1 MSLNKVLNRPMFRKE
16 ALKRGALKPIKARI
30 GQMVGLPT
38 GGSTAYNPRRV
49 PVVIPGQGAFTPKT
63 PGLFRRGIG
72 AISRALGIPAY
83 AGYRGM
89 EETLNALGVRNRPE
103 VTIPLSAAAAYGA
116 TRLPIAASLAG
127 TGFLP
132 GALAVGGIEGLAAL
146 TRAGVRERERIKA
159 MSPAEYEEFK
169 RMNEIRALE
178 GEAGGFSDE
187 ELFGK
192 FVPKEKIVEP
202 ITEAPTKKDKKQFRG
217 VRPEQEKEVAVV
229 DNLTMPD
236 NETGG
241 KIDLDKV
248 AKNDMMRGQ
257 GGGADPMPITPV
269 TTDNDDKK
277 LSKQTVTPPV
287 TDKKDTTKKG
297 DMVITDT
304 GKVNGKTYSSELI
317 QKAKQYQRELSEG
330 RRSEAGL
337 MFLANLASGL
347 LSGKTTQGGVAGAM
361 DVLGQALGP
370 AANNYAIM
378 KLKEN
383 EVENQLMGQAL
394 DIALAEYKLA
404 NENVQTK
411 GNLGRVQFIGPN
423 GQVRNLDGGINEN
436 GIPYLLVQGRQI
448 AASDL
453 SGDDLANLYGDPSLK
468 GFQYGSAVIKD
479 KVDGEEAKAHRLLL
493 QNVKSKNIVYDVK
506 SIISATGA
514 AGTKGNLNIFM
525 SKLNSTL
532 ADFGLGSTKEAMA
545 KLDPQRDQFMRSLE
559 LGYQSGEITKDQ
571 YKKLKK
577 AFGDSDKLMKVI
589 EKNARKNLKIPGVD
603 GKLREP
609 TTAELF
615 ELVNAQTT
623 LAYALANSFK
633 DTDRLTQK
641 DVTAAE
647 AVINILPA
655 FGGAETAMASLLA
668 LEKDLDRSIDSTLER
683 LKRTY
688 YTSDGVLNGFTSL
701 LKGSEQFGRNIPI
714 PGMSSEQRQ
723 DIIGGIQ
730 F

>member
-1 MSLNKVLNRPMFRKE
+1 MSLNKVLNRPIFRKE

-30 GQMVGLPT
+30 GQMVGMPT
-38 GGSTAYNPRRV
+38 GGSTAYNPRRL

-72 AISRALGIPAY
+72 AISKVLGIPAY

-103 VTIPLSAAAAYGA
+103 VTIPLSVAAGYGA

-127 TGFLP
+127 TGFIP

-146 TRAGVRERERIKA
+146 TRAGVKERERIKA

-248 AKNDMMRGQ
+248 AKNDMMTGP

-277 LSKQTVTPPV
+277 LSNQTVTPPI
-287 TDKKDTTKKG
+287 TDKKDLLKTT

-330 RRSEAGL
+330 RRSQAGL

-347 LSGKTTQGGVAGAM
+347 LTGKTMQGGVAGAM

-383 EVENQLMGQAL
+383 EVENSLMGQAL
-394 DIALAEYKLA
+394 EIALAEYKMA
-404 NENVQTK
+404 NENVKTK
-411 GNLGRVQFIGPN
+411 GSLGRVQFIGPN
-423 GQVRNLDGGINEN
+423 GQVKNFDGGVNEN

-453 SGDDLANLYGDPSLK
+453 SGDDLANLYGDSNLK

-532 ADFGLGSTKEAMA
+532 ADFGLGSTQEAIA
-545 KLDPQRDQFMRSLE
+545 KLNPQRDQFMRSLQ
-559 LGYQSGEITKDQ
+559 LGYDSGEITEAQ

-577 AFGDSDKLMKVI
+577 AFGDSDKLMKTI
-589 EKNARKNLKIPGVD
+589 EKNAKENLKITGVD

-688 YTSDGVLNGFTSL
+688 YTSDGVLDGFTSL
-701 LKGSEQFGRNIPI
+701 LKGSEQFGRNVPI

>member
-49 PVVIPGQGAFTPKT
+49 PVVIPGQGPFTPKT

-248 AKNDMMRGQ
+248 AKNDMTRGR

-277 LSKQTVTPPV
+277 LSKQTVKPPV

-347 LSGKTTQGGVAGAM
+347 LSGKTTQGGIAGAM

-404 NENVQTK
+404 NENVKTK
-411 GNLGRVQFIGPN
+411 GSLGRVQFIGPN
-423 GQVRNLDGGINEN
+423 GEVKNLDGGINEN

-532 ADFGLGSTKEAMA
+532 ADFGLGSTQEAIA
-545 KLDPQRDQFMRSLE
+545 KLNPQRDQFMRSLE

-589 EKNARKNLKIPGVD
+589 EKNAKENLKIPGVD

-714 PGMSSEQRQ
+714 PGMSSQQRQ

>member
-16 ALKRGALKPIKARI
+16 ALKKGALKPIKARI

-49 PVVIPGQGAFTPKT
+49 PAVIPGQGAFTPKT

-72 AISRALGIPAY
+72 AISRALGLPAY

-127 TGFLP
+127 TGFIP

-269 TTDNDDKK
+269 TTNNDDKK
-277 LSKQTVTPPV
+277 LSNQTVTPPV

-304 GKVNGKTYSSELI
+304 GKVNGKTFSSEII

-404 NENVQTK
+404 NQNVQTK
-411 GNLGRVQFIGPN
+411 GSLGRVQFLGPN
-423 GQVRNLDGGINEN
+423 GQVKNFDGGINEN
-436 GIPYLLVQGRQI
+436 GVPYLLVQGRQI

-453 SGDDLANLYGDPSLK
+453 SGDDLANLYGDPTLK
-468 GFQYGSAVIKD
+468 DFRYGSAVIKD

-532 ADFGLGSTKEAMA
+532 SDFGLGSTQEAIA
-545 KLDPQRDQFMRSLE
+545 KLNPQRDQFMRSLQ
-559 LGYQSGEITKDQ
+559 LGYDSGEITEAQ

-577 AFGDSDKLMKVI
+577 AFGDSDKLMKTI
-589 EKNARKNLKIPGVD
+589 EKNAKQNLKIPGVD

-688 YTSDGVLNGFTSL
+688 YTSDGVLDGFTSL

-714 PGMSSEQRQ
+714 PGMSSQQRE

>member
-1 MSLNKVLNRPMFRKE
+1 MNKVLNRPMFRRE
-16 ALKRGALKPIKARI
+16 ALRKGVLKPIHAQVGRMI
-30 GQMVGLPT
+30 GLPV
-38 GGSTAYNPRRV
+38 GGSTAYNPNRV
-49 PVVIPGQGAFTPKT
+49 PAVIPGQGPYTPKT
-63 PGLFRRGIG
+63 PGLFQRGIG
-72 AISRALGIPAY
+72 AIRSAGGRVLGMPAY

-89 EETLNALGVRNRPE
+89 QETLNALGLRDKPE
-103 VTIPLSAAAAYGA
+103 VTVPLSLAAGYGA
-116 TRLPIAASLAG
+116 TRLPISAALAG
-127 TGFLP
+127 TGFIP
-132 GALAVGGIEGLAAL
+132 GAIGVAGIEGLAAL
-146 TRAGVRERERIKA
+146 TRAGVKERERIKA

-178 GEAGGFSDE
+178 GEAGGYTDQ

-192 FVPKEKIVEP
+192 FVPKAPDAFKP
-202 ITEAPTKKDKKQFRG
+202 ITEAPTKKNKKQFRG
-217 VRPEQEKEVAVV
+217 VRPTEEVAVV
-229 DNLTMPD
+229 DNLTLPD

-248 AKNDMMRGQ
+248 VKNDMKRGQ
-257 GGGADPMPITPV
+257 GPDPLSVAPV
-269 TTDNDDKK
+269 
-277 LSKQTVTPPV
+277 PPPPANEDSRMSNKV
-287 TDKKDTTKKG
+287 GDQKDTTGKTTPTG
-297 DMVITDT
+297 NLSITNA
-304 GKVNGKTYSSELI
+304 GSVNGKKYSSQIIE
-317 QKAKQYQRELSEG
+317 KAKQYQRELNEG
-330 RRSEAGL
+330 RRSQAGL

-347 LSGKTTQGGVAGAM
+347 LSGKTMQGGVAGAM

-383 EVENQLMGQAL
+383 EIENSLMGQAL
-394 DIALAEYKLA
+394 EIALAEYKMA

-411 GNLGRVQFIGPN
+411 GNLGRVQFIGPGGKVKN
-423 GQVRNLDGGINEN
+423 FDGGVNEN
-436 GIPYLLVQGRQI
+436 GIPYVLVQGRQI
-448 AASDL
+448 PAADL
-453 SGDDLANLYGDPSLK
+453 TSQDLINLYGPQME
-468 GFQYGSAVIKD
+468 GFKYAQATIKD
-479 KVDGEEAKAHRLLL
+479 KISDDEAKAHRLLL

-506 SIISATGA
+506 QIISATGA

-545 KLDPQRDQFMRSLE
+545 KLNPQKEEFMRSLQ
-559 LGYQSGEITKDQ
+559 LGYDSGEITETQ

-589 EKNARKNLKIPGVD
+589 EKNARENLKISENGQ
-603 GKLREP
+603 LREP

-668 LEKDLDRSIDSTLER
+668 LEKDLNRSIDNTVSRLER
-683 LKRTY
+683 TY
-688 YTSDGVLNGFTSL
+688 FTNEMVINGFLGL
-701 LKGSEQFGRNIPI
+701 LKGSELFGQGTT
-714 PGMSSEQRQ
+714 PGLSEQERNE
-723 DIIGGIQ
+723 ILGGIQ

>member
-30 GQMVGLPT
+30 GQMVGMPT
-38 GGSTAYNPRRV
+38 GGSTAYNPRRL

-72 AISRALGIPAY
+72 AISRAFGIPAY

-103 VTIPLSAAAAYGA
+103 VTIPLSVAAGYGA

-127 TGFLP
+127 TGFIP

-169 RMNEIRALE
+169 RMNEMRALE
-178 GEAGGFSDE
+178 GEAGVLSDE

-202 ITEAPTKKDKKQFRG
+202 ITKAPTKKDKKQFRG
-217 VRPEQEKEVAVV
+217 VRPTEEVGVV

-257 GGGADPMPITPV
+257 GGGADPMPIISV

-277 LSKQTVTPPV
+277 LSN

-297 DMVITDT
+297 DMFITDT
-304 GKVNGKTYSSELI
+304 GKVNGKTYSSEII

-404 NENVQTK
+404 NQNVQTK
-411 GNLGRVQFIGPN
+411 GSLGRVQFLGPN
-423 GQVRNLDGGINEN
+423 GQVKNFDGGINEN
-436 GIPYLLVQGRQI
+436 GVPYLLVQGRQI

-453 SGDDLANLYGDPSLK
+453 SGDDLANLYGDPTLK
-468 GFQYGSAVIKD
+468 DFRYGSAVIKD

-532 ADFGLGSTKEAMA
+532 ADFGLGSTQEAIA
-545 KLDPQRDQFMRSLE
+545 KLNPQRDQFMRSLQ
-559 LGYQSGEITKDQ
+559 LGYDSGEITEAQ

-577 AFGDSDKLMKVI
+577 AFGDSDKLMKTI
-589 EKNARKNLKIPGVD
+589 EKNAKQNLKIPGVD

-688 YTSDGVLNGFTSL
+688 YTSDGVLDGFTSL

-714 PGMSSEQRQ
+714 PGMSSQQRE

>member
-16 ALKRGALKPIKARI
+16 ALKKGALKPIKARI

-49 PVVIPGQGAFTPKT
+49 PVVIPGQGPFTPKT

-72 AISRALGIPAY
+72 AISRVLGIPAY

-103 VTIPLSAAAAYGA
+103 VTVPLSLAAGYGA
-116 TRLPIAASLAG
+116 SRLPIAASLAG
-127 TGFLP
+127 TGFIP

-169 RMNEIRALE
+169 RMNEMRALE
-178 GEAGGFSDE
+178 GEAGVLSDE

-202 ITEAPTKKDKKQFRG
+202 ITKAPTKKDKKQFRG
-217 VRPEQEKEVAVV
+217 VRPTEEVGVV

-248 AKNDMMRGQ
+248 AKNDMMRGK
-257 GGGADPMPITPV
+257 GGGADPMPTTPV
-269 TTDNDDKK
+269 TTNNDDKK
-277 LSKQTVTPPV
+277 LSN

-297 DMVITDT
+297 DMFITDT
-304 GKVNGKTYSSELI
+304 GKVNGKTYSSEII

-404 NENVQTK
+404 NQNVQTK
-411 GNLGRVQFIGPN
+411 GSLGRVQFLGPN
-423 GQVRNLDGGINEN
+423 GQVKNFDGGINEN
-436 GIPYLLVQGRQI
+436 GVPYLLVQGRQI

-453 SGDDLANLYGDPSLK
+453 SGDDLANLYGDPTLK
-468 GFQYGSAVIKD
+468 DFRYGSAVIKD

-532 ADFGLGSTKEAMA
+532 ADFGLGSTQEAIA
-545 KLDPQRDQFMRSLE
+545 KLNPQRDQFMRSLQ
-559 LGYQSGEITKDQ
+559 LGYDSGEITEAQ

-577 AFGDSDKLMKVI
+577 AFGDSDKLMKTI
-589 EKNARKNLKIPGVD
+589 EKNAKQNLKIPGVD

-688 YTSDGVLNGFTSL
+688 YTSDGVLDGFTSL

-714 PGMSSEQRQ
+714 PGMSSQQRE